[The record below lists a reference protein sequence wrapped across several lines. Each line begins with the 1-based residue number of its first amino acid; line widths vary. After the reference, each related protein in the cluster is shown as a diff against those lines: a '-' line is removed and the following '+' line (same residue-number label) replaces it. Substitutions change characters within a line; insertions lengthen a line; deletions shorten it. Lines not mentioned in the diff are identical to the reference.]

1 MAVPTTRMLVL
12 AIVRL
17 LQPVHGY
24 DVRRELL
31 SWHADDW
38 ANVKPGSIYGA
49 LNTLQRDG
57 LIAIEGVAQDGARPE
72 RTTYRL
78 TTEGEKE
85 FGEMLRESLFSAEQ
99 PKNPYFAAVALF
111 PAAPRDEVIAALNS
125 RILKFE
131 AELVFTEREVDR
143 ILAGSGDPA
152 EAVPHHVADARRL
165 SADHIRA
172 DLNWSRKTLER
183 IETGELDVWGGGN
196 SAMNTWEPPM
206 S

>member
-12 AIVRL
+12 AVVRL

-49 LNTLQRDG
+49 LNTMQRDG
-57 LIAIEGVAQDGARPE
+57 LVAVEGVTQEGARPE

-78 TTEGEKE
+78 TKEGEKV
-85 FGEMLRESLFSAEQ
+85 FGDMLREAIWWTEQ
-99 PKNPYFAAVALF
+99 PKNPYSAAIALL
-111 PAAPRDEVIAALNS
+111 PHLPREEVIAALRG

-131 AELVFTEREVDR
+131 AELVFYDREQER

-152 EAVPHHVADARRL
+152 ESEPHHVADAIRL
-165 SADHIRA
+165 TADHVRA
-172 DLNWSRKTLER
+172 DLTWTRKTLER
-183 IETGELDVWGGGN
+183 IEKGELDVWTDWQRLDGG
-196 SAMNTWEPPM
+196 SMTI
-206 S
+206 